1 MSSNGALIKRSLRP
15 MGAAIESRRLP
26 IALSDLPPSAY
37 GGWNFSAEF
46 HVDQAIPVGT
56 PALCFGIALQDI
68 GMGVTE
74 AVAVASREN
83 GNPWG
88 DGLNKRG
95 RRRSLPTVMRHD
107 ENIAMQLLPHS
118 GNQGAFVN
126 GFDIARQ

>member
-15 MGAAIESRRLP
+15 MSAAIESRRLP
-26 IALSDLPPSAY
+26 IASLNLAPSAY
-37 GGWNFSAEF
+37 DGRSFSVEF

-56 PALCFGIALQDI
+56 PALRFGIALQDI

-74 AVAVASREN
+74 AVSVASREN
-83 GNPWG
+83 GNPWR

-95 RRRSLPTVMRHD
+95 RRRPSPTVMRHD
-107 ENIAMQLLPHS
+107 ENIATQLSSYS

>member
-1 MSSNGALIKRSLRP
+1 MSSNGALIKRSLQP
-15 MGAAIESRRLP
+15 MSAAIESRRLP

-37 GGWNFSAEF
+37 DVWNFSAEF

-83 GNPWG
+83 GNPWR

-95 RRRSLPTVMRHD
+95 RRRPSPTVMRHD